1 LELAIANTL
10 GERAYLHDTLTNEE
24 FVAWWFSTLVSAAT
38 CVKHEGFYEER
49 EWRVVYTT
57 ALSTSRLLEHSTEVV
72 QGVPQK
78 VYKVPLDVAASP
90 ELASLD
96 LANIL
101 QRVIVGPTAYPWVMY
116 EAFVEA
122 LTKAGVP
129 NPSERV
135 WVSDIPLRE

>member
-1 LELAIANTL
+1 MELAIANTV
-10 GERAYLHDTLTNEE
+10 GERAYLQDSLTNDE
-24 FVAWWFSTLVSAAT
+24 FVTWWFSALISAVT

-49 EWRVVYTT
+49 EWRAVYTT
-57 ALSTSRLLEHSTEVV
+57 ALSSSPLLESTTEVV

-78 VYKVPLDVAASP
+78 VYKVPLDAAVSP

-101 QRVIVGPTAYPWVMY
+101 QRVIVGPTSYPWVMY

-135 WVSDIPLRE
+135 WVSAIPLRE